1 MALYL
6 RWFFIL
12 TGFCV
17 LAQKSPDFQAEIKS
31 LVSWEQK
38 KSVSNTEIDKMLEL
52 VKRLS
57 PQKPD
62 EALFHLEKIKVFIE
76 ANDYQDGLLE
86 YCFNILK
93 IYRIKTEVHKA
104 EKIITEINRENDLT
118 KKNRASM
125 QYLLADIA
133 NYKKDFD
140 KSLEIAKR
148 ALPDA
153 VTTFQKASLNYV
165 IAGNYTETG
174 NNKEA
179 LAYSLKALELYKS
192 SNDDKNIS
200 LIYNL
205 MSVIYQQINN
215 YEKAKYYGKLSL
227 RYAEKINSLNNIL
240 DTYSNLVV
248 SYRGLNEIDSAK
260 YIFNKIIEIAAKLD
274 RPYTI
279 AQARMNMGNLYSDEK
294 DYEKAREQFEMSLA
308 LCQKYKINEGI
319 LYNYINLGSNYQ
331 AQKRYSA
338 SLMAYDSA
346 VYYAKIVNAPPSM
359 VSYIYDGY
367 TNLFEN
373 TGNYQKALENHKI
386 MDSLNAV
393 VNLDQSKKE
402 VAEIQA
408 KYDSALKDAEIEK
421 INNEYLTKKNE
432 SRIVIF
438 ISIITLLITGFV
450 ISFLFYRNKKL
461 HQLYERNVEII
472 KTLNFSSYVES
483 QQIKLTENDPLK
495 KIFDEILIAL
505 EDEKLYQNP
514 DLTVNDMASKIN
526 RNQKYVSNSIATYAN
541 TNFNNFVNFYR
552 ITEAKKL
559 IVSAEYPTL
568 NEIMYASGFNSR
580 TPFYNAFNKYTGMSP
595 KQFKD
600 IAKSSDPDKMLQ
612 SVKPE
617 AVS

>member
-1 MALYL
+1 MVFYL

-17 LAQKSPDFQAEIKS
+17 LAQKNPDFQTEVKNLIS
-31 LVSWEQK
+31 LEQK
-38 KSVSNTEIDKMLEL
+38 KKASNKDIDKMLEL
-52 VKRLS
+52 VNQFS
-57 PQKPD
+57 PQNPD
-62 EALFHLEKIKVFIE
+62 EALFHLERIKRFIE
-76 ANDYQDGLLE
+76 TNDYQDGLLE

-104 EKIITEINRENDLT
+104 EKIITEVNKKNDLT
-118 KKNRASM
+118 KKNQVSM

-133 NYKKDFD
+133 NYKKEFD
-140 KSLEIAKR
+140 KSLQIAKR

-179 LAYSLKALELYKS
+179 LSYALKALELYKS

-227 RYAEKINSLNNIL
+227 YYAEKINSLNNIL

-260 YIFNKIIEIAAKLD
+260 YIFNKIIETAAKLD

-294 DYEKAREQFEMSLA
+294 DYKKAREQFEMSLA

-331 AQKRYSA
+331 AQKRYPA
-338 SLMAYDSA
+338 ALIAYDSA
-346 VYYAKIVNAPPSM
+346 VYYAKKVNAPPFM
-359 VSYIYDGY
+359 ISYIYDGY

-373 TGNYQKALENHKI
+373 TGNYKKALENHRI
-386 MDSLNAV
+386 MDSLNSV
-393 VNLDQSKKE
+393 VNLEQSKKE
-402 VAEIQA
+402 IAEIQA
-408 KYDSALKDAEIEK
+408 KYDSAVKDAEIEK
-421 INNEYLTKKNE
+421 INNEYLIKRNQT
-432 SRIVIF
+432 RILF
-438 ISIITLLITGFV
+438 LLSAVVLLATVFTIV
-450 ISFLFYRNKKL
+450 FLIYRNKKL
-461 HQLYERNVEII
+461 RQLYARNVEII
-472 KTLNFSSYVES
+472 KTINFSSYVES
-483 QQIKLTENDPLK
+483 QQVKLGENEPLK
-495 KIFDEILIAL
+495 KIFDEILATL
-505 EDEKLYQNP
+505 ENEKLYQNP
-514 DLTVNDMASKIN
+514 DLTVNDMANEIN
-526 RNQKYVSNSIATYAN
+526 SNQKYVSNAIATYAN
-541 TNFNNFVNFYR
+541 TNFNNLINFYR
-552 ITEAKKL
+552 ITEAKRL
-559 IVSAEYPTL
+559 IVSREYPTL
-568 NEIMYASGFNSR
+568 NEIMYACGFNSR
-580 TPFYNAFNKYTGMSP
+580 TPFYNAFNKHTGMSP

-600 IAKSSDPDKMLQ
+600 ISKSSDSDNMFRPAT
-612 SVKPE
+612 E
-617 AVS
+617 ALN